1 MLSQIEHIANKLN
14 RIYNIS
20 SIPYVIFSDKGVDL
34 LHRPQIRDF
43 YYPCSF
49 LEASYPLVKN
59 NAYPY
64 IIPLQETVYIGMFK
78 TDDYALILGPVS
90 SRPDTNLVDLL
101 IQKEHSANY
110 SALNNVFGHCG
121 PVSLSKFANL
131 LSIVFETCRNSD
143 ISPEK
148 ILKISNLSID
158 APREKTISN
167 FLCYDKEISDLCLF
181 EISLFNIIKSGCSL
195 AIDELRK
202 LKYPPLIRQNII
214 HAKADSF
221 ILLPLLTIMS
231 RAAIT
236 GGANAGK
243 VFELYNSAIIDYQK
257 YPSSIEFL
265 DLIFDYAIEF
275 CVLVKEANSTQD
287 RADICNL
294 IERYILW
301 NYNDNITLRDLA
313 DYCNLSERQ
322 IQRIFSK
329 YFHCSFTEYILKAK
343 IDHAKTLLY
352 STNQSI
358 SDISSSLGFASQSYF
373 TKRFQDVTGQTP
385 SEFRSSKPLL

>member
-1 MLSQIEHIANKLN
+1 
-14 RIYNIS
+14 
-20 SIPYVIFSDKGVDL
+20 
-34 LHRPQIRDF
+34 
-43 YYPCSF
+43 
-49 LEASYPLVKN
+49 
-59 NAYPY
+59 
-64 IIPLQETVYIGMFK
+64 
-78 TDDYALILGPVS
+78 
-90 SRPDTNLVDLL
+90 
-101 IQKEHSANY
+101 
-110 SALNNVFGHCG
+110 
-121 PVSLSKFANL
+121 
-131 LSIVFETCRNSD
+131 
-143 ISPEK
+143 
-148 ILKISNLSID
+148 
-158 APREKTISN
+158 
-167 FLCYDKEISDLCLF
+167 
-181 EISLFNIIKSGCSL
+181 
-195 AIDELRK
+195 
-202 LKYPPLIRQNII
+202 
-214 HAKADSF
+214 
-221 ILLPLLTIMS
+221 MS

-265 DLIFDYAIEF
+265 DLIFDYAIKF